1 MGQFDHA
8 FRERTAAAFED
19 MTLVS
24 DVAREERRGPRR
36 MLLLDD
42 EPAVTEFI
50 GQLAEEAGY
59 AVLAT
64 HCADA
69 FKAALASFRPDLIA
83 IDLAMPGMD
92 GIELLRYLAE
102 EQCRTP
108 ILIISGLDARVLD
121 AAERLGGARSLN
133 IAGVLSKP
141 ARVATLR
148 SILVDLY
155 ARAAAV

>member
-1 MGQFDHA
+1 MGQVDHA
-8 FRERTAAAFED
+8 MRARTA
-19 MTLVS
+19 TLLEEVTVDS
-24 DVAREERRGPRR
+24 NAVPEERRGPRR
-36 MLLLDD
+36 MLLVDD

-59 AVLAT
+59 AVKAT
-64 HCADA
+64 HGADA

-92 GIELLRYLAE
+92 GIELLRYLAG

-121 AAERLGGARSLN
+121 AAERLGGARGLN

-148 SILVDLY
+148 GILVDLY
-155 ARAAAV
+155 TR